1 MKLHLESIS
10 SWSTSGADKTNN
22 TDGMQKKSSVWPKL
36 EFVPAMQ
43 RRRLSPFAKIALYT
57 AENALSAASTLA
69 ETSAS
74 EAPEL
79 ETSKLETSKLE
90 MSELEMSEQLAQ
102 IDIVFSSRHGD
113 LHKTSA
119 LLTDLAAEQDISPT
133 AFSTSVHNAVPGL
146 YSILKHNKQAI
157 NAISAGKDSF
167 FYAFVDAYARLKSG
181 RANKLLIVH
190 VDRELP
196 ELYAQFQDEQQVDHA
211 VAMVVTLTPTPATI
225 ANIDINF
232 STFSGADNGDKQG
245 VQQDMAELNLP
256 AALCFIN
263 WFDTNLGLT
272 PKIVSKSTLQYTSDR
287 HIWTCDLISGSM
299 NV

>member
-10 SWSTSGADKTNN
+10 SWSTSGAEKTNN

-57 AENALSAASTLA
+57 AENALSAPSTLP
-69 ETSAS
+69 ETSES
-74 EAPEL
+74 ETPEL
-79 ETSKLETSKLE
+79 EI
-90 MSELEMSEQLAQ
+90 SEQLAQ

-119 LLTDLAAEQDISPT
+119 LLTDIAAEQDISPT

-146 YSILKHNKQAI
+146 YSILKQNKQAI

-196 ELYAQFQDEQQVDHA
+196 ELYSQFQDEQQVDHA

-232 STFSGADNGDKQG
+232 SVLSGSEKNG
-245 VQQDMAELNLP
+245 QQDTAELNLP

-263 WFDTNLGLT
+263 WFDSNLGLT
-272 PKIVSKSTLQYTSDR
+272 PKIVPKSALQYTSDR
-287 HIWTCDLISGSM
+287 HVWTCDLISGSM
-299 NV
+299 DV

>member
-1 MKLHLESIS
+1 LLLHLESINA
-10 SWSTSGADKTNN
+10 WSTFDAEKANPTDDNKTN
-22 TDGMQKKSSVWPKL
+22 TPAWPKL
-36 EFVPAMQ
+36 DFVPAMQ

-57 AENALSAASTLA
+57 AENALSTPSTLSETLKS
-69 ETSAS
+69 ETSRS
-74 EAPEL
+74 ETA
-79 ETSKLETSKLE
+79 
-90 MSELEMSEQLAQ
+90 EQAAQ

-113 LHKTSA
+113 LHKTA
-119 LLTDLAAEQDISPT
+119 ELLTELSADQDISPT

-146 YSILKHNKQAI
+146 YSILKQNKQAI

-181 RANKLLIVH
+181 RSNKLLIVH

-196 ELYAQFQDEQQVDHA
+196 ALYAQFQDEQQIAHA

-232 STFSGADNGDKQG
+232 SASPCSAKDDKQ
-245 VQQDMAELNLP
+245 DAAELNLP
-256 AALCFIN
+256 AALCFMH
-263 WFDTNLGLT
+263 WFDASASLT
-272 PKIVSKSTLQYTSDR
+272 PSPSPSLEYTSDR
-287 HIWTCDLISGSM
+287 HVWTCDYVVETYERIAGIA

>member
-10 SWSTSGADKTNN
+10 AWSTSGAEKTNKP
-22 TDGMQKKSSVWPKL
+22 DGMQQKSSVWPTL
-36 EFVPAMQ
+36 AFVPAMQ

-57 AENALSAASTLA
+57 AENALAALS
-69 ETSAS
+69 ETSES
-74 EAPEL
+74 KTPEQ
-79 ETSKLETSKLE
+79 S
-90 MSELEMSEQLAQ
+90 AQ

-113 LHKTSA
+113 LHKTSV

-146 YSILKHNKQAI
+146 YSIIKHNKQAI

-196 ELYAQFQDEQQVDHA
+196 ALYSQFQDEQQVDHA
-211 VAMVVTLTPTPATI
+211 VAMVVTLIPTPATI

-232 STFSGADNGDKQG
+232 SAFSGAEKGAENGGKQG
-245 VQQDMAELNLP
+245 DQQDTAELNLP
-256 AALCFIN
+256 AALCFMN

-272 PKIVSKSTLQYTSDR
+272 PKIVPKSTLQYTSDR
-287 HIWTCDLISGSM
+287 HIWTCDLISGTM
-299 NV
+299 DV

>member
-10 SWSTSGADKTNN
+10 SWSTSCAEKTNKP
-22 TDGMQKKSSVWPKL
+22 DGIQQKSSVWPKL

-57 AENALSAASTLA
+57 AENALSAPSTLP
-69 ETSAS
+69 ET
-74 EAPEL
+74 PE
-79 ETSKLETSKLE
+79 LE
-90 MSELEMSEQLAQ
+90 MSELEISEKLAQ

-119 LLTDLAAEQDISPT
+119 LLTDIAAEQDISPT

-146 YSILKHNKQAI
+146 YSILKQNKQAI

-196 ELYAQFQDEQQVDHA
+196 ELYSQFQDEQQVDHA

-232 STFSGADNGDKQG
+232 SAFSGAEKGAESGDKQG
-245 VQQDMAELNLP
+245 VQQDTAELNLP

-263 WFDTNLGLT
+263 WFEST
-272 PKIVSKSTLQYTSDR
+272 PKSALQYTSDR
-287 HIWTCDLISGSM
+287 HVWTCERVAGTYKQIAGTMD
-299 NV
+299 V